1 MDIKKNLI
9 LLLLISS
16 LIMAKKMQTSGVDV
30 KISKEN
36 LYKHV
41 ESLVNTPQPRNFYNV
56 ASLDSAAA
64 YIKAQFEEF
73 GYTPEEQVFTVEG
86 REYRN
91 IIALIGPENTRRI
104 VIGAHYDVCGDQD
117 GADDNASAV
126 AGLLEL
132 ARVAKEHDSLLTNQI
147 EFVAYTLEEPPNFGS
162 KTMGSYV
169 HAKSL
174 KDKNVDVEVMICLE
188 MIGYFTDEKTQRYPL
203 PLMGLFYPKQG
214 NFIAVVGNGKSKQY
228 IKKVR
233 DAIRNNS
240 TIVCRSLT
248 APSFVTG
255 VDFSDH
261 RNYWKFGY
269 KALMITDTSFYR
281 NLNYHT
287 IYDTIDTLDF
297 EKMAEVVK
305 GVAGFIIK

>member
-1 MDIKKNLI
+1 
-9 LLLLISS
+9 
-16 LIMAKKMQTSGVDV
+16 MAKKMQTSGVEV

-41 ESLVNTPQPRNFYNV
+41 EILVNTPRPRNFYNV

-73 GYTPEEQVFTVEG
+73 GYTPVEQVFTVEG

-91 IIALIGPENTRRI
+91 VLALIGPENTKRI
-104 VIGAHYDVCGDQD
+104 VIGAHYDVCGNQD

-132 ARVAKEHDSLLTNQI
+132 ARVAKEHDTLLTNQI

-174 KDKNVDVEVMICLE
+174 KDKNVDVEVMISLE

-203 PLMGLFYPKQG
+203 PLMKLFYPSRG

-228 IKKVR
+228 IKKMR
-233 DAIRNNS
+233 DTIRNNAS
-240 TIVCRSLT
+240 IVCRSLT
-248 APSFVTG
+248 APLF
-255 VDFSDH
+255 
-261 RNYWKFGY
+261 
-269 KALMITDTSFYR
+269 
-281 NLNYHT
+281 
-287 IYDTIDTLDF
+287 
-297 EKMAEVVK
+297 
-305 GVAGFIIK
+305 

>member
-1 MDIKKNLI
+1 MKIESILI
-9 LLLLISS
+9 LPFAISS
-16 LIMAKKMQTSGVDV
+16 LITGKNNTTSADI

-36 LYKHV
+36 LHKHV

-64 YIKAQFEEF
+64 YIKAQFEGF
-73 GYTPEEQVFTVEG
+73 GYSPKEQVFTVEG

-91 IIALIGPENTRRI
+91 ILALTGPENTKRI
-104 VIGAHYDVCGDQD
+104 VIGAHYDVCGDQG

-132 ARVAKEHDSLLTNQI
+132 ARIAKEREGSLTNQI

-162 KTMGSYV
+162 NAMGSYV

-174 KDKNVDVEVMICLE
+174 KEKNVGVEVMICLE
-188 MIGYFTDEKTQRYPL
+188 MIGYFTDEKIQRYPF
-203 PLMGLFYPKQG
+203 PFAKLFYPSRG
-214 NFIAVVGNGKSKQY
+214 NFIAVVGNSESKQY

-233 DAIRNNS
+233 DIIRNNAS
-240 TIVCRSLT
+240 IICRSLT

-255 VDFSDH
+255 IDWSDH
-261 RNYWKFGY
+261 RNYWKLGY

-281 NLNYHT
+281 NKNYHT
-287 IYDTIDTLDF
+287 INDTIDTLDF

-305 GVAGFIIK
+305 GLAYFFIGK